1 MKLDHTRLCQILGH
15 EFQQFDL
22 LNIALTHRSAGT
34 PNNERLEFL
43 GDALLSYVIAEA
55 LFERFT
61 TASEGELTRLR
72 ASLVKKDT
80 LVEIAQH
87 LNVGTYLRL
96 GSGELKTGGWRR
108 TSILADAV
116 EALLGAIYLDQGMD
130 ACKTVILQLWQTR
143 LERLSPKKIEKDP
156 KTRLQEYLQSKQQL
170 LPTYQVLNV
179 NGDPHE
185 QHFEVECSIP
195 ILKSPTY
202 GEGETRR
209 RAEQAAAES
218 ALKLLKL

>member
-1 MKLDHTRLCQILGH
+1 MKSDYTRLCQALGYK
-15 EFQQFDL
+15 FKQLNL
-22 LNIALTHRSAGT
+22 LDTALTHRSAGT

-61 TASEGELTRLR
+61 SASEGELTRLR
-72 ASLVKKDT
+72 ATLVKKDT
-80 LVEIAQH
+80 LVEVAH
-87 LNVGTYLRL
+87 YLNVGTYLKL

-116 EALLGAIYLDQGMD
+116 EALLGAVYLDEGME
-130 ACKTVILQLWQTR
+130 ACKTVILQLWQAR
-143 LERLSPKKIEKDP
+143 LDKLSPKKIEKDP
-156 KTRLQEYLQSKQQL
+156 KTRLQEHLQAKQQA
-170 LPTYQVLNV
+170 LPVYQVLNV

-185 QHFEVECSIP
+185 QHFEVECTIP
-195 ILKSPTY
+195 TLASPTY

-209 RAEQAAAES
+209 RAEQAAAEA
-218 ALKLLKL
+218 ALKLLNL